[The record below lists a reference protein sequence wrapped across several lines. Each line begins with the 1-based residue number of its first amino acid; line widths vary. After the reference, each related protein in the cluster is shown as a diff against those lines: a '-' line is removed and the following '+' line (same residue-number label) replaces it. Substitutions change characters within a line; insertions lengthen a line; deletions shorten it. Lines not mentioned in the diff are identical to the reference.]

1 MSGGIGFDP
10 SREWLGIDAV
20 DLADPFRVL
29 GLEANASDPAVVTAA
44 AGRLLEKLHGVDPG
58 PFKRAHEALVRRIET
73 SRDEV
78 LAAISAR
85 TPRFTPP
92 PPPAALATPPLAPA
106 PPAPWSPPPPPPL
119 PAEMMTSEPG
129 SSLAPPGE
137 AEVIRVRR
145 SAPVRRKSTSVVPTL
160 LSLIALAAVGVAAYR
175 FWPQPGATRSPRSS
189 PVAVVIPRPETPAP
203 APSQPPTPVAANS
216 STEQTP
222 VVPPAPMPPIAPPV
236 APPTNDTP
244 PAESQPQPSPPPAQP
259 EPPPAPPQ
267 PDPQARARTAAA
279 IDKALRAAYE
289 AIRAGEFDTA
299 DRQVAAAARL
309 AEDDDQARRVTC
321 WQQFARYARQAAD
334 YRERALDAAN
344 AGGDYAIGKQ
354 RIAVV
359 ESTPERFVYHKD
371 GRNVRVSPRA
381 DVPGPIVTAILR
393 AWFAAADQP
402 GNHVFLGTYLLARSE
417 PNARLAAAEWNLA
430 GQRGEDVSNLEPL
443 LQDPIIRA
451 AAAE

>member
-29 GLEANASDPAVVTAA
+29 GLAVNVSDPAVVTAA
-44 AGRLLEKLHGVDPG
+44 AGRLLEKLHSVDPG

-78 LAAISAR
+78 LATIAAR
-85 TPRFTPP
+85 APRFNPP
-92 PPPAALATPPLAPA
+92 PPPAGLATPTLAPA
-106 PPAPWSPPPPPPL
+106 SPSPWSPPPPPRL
-119 PAEMMTSEPG
+119 PAGMMTADPASP
-129 SSLAPPGE
+129 LAPAAE
-137 AEVIRVRR
+137 ADVIHVRR
-145 SAPVRRKSTSVVPTL
+145 SARVRRKSPSVVPTL

-175 FWPQPGATRSPRSS
+175 FWPQPGAMRSQGTS
-189 PVAVVIPRPETPAP
+189 PVAVVLPRPEQPAP
-203 APSQPPTPVAANS
+203 APSQPPTAAAA
-216 STEQTP
+216 TP
-222 VVPPAPMPPIAPPV
+222 ATKPPPAVPPTPMPPVNPPSL
-236 APPTNDTP
+236 PPTNDTP
-244 PAESQPQPSPPPAQP
+244 APESQPQPPPPPSQP
-259 EPPPAPPQ
+259 EPPPTPPQ

-299 DRQVAAAARL
+299 DRQVAAAAKL
-309 AEDDDQARRVTC
+309 AEEDDQARRVTS
-321 WQQFARYARQAAD
+321 WLQFTRYARQAAD
-334 YRERALDAAN
+334 YREQALDAAN
-344 AGGDYAIGKQ
+344 AGGDYDIGKQ

-371 GRNVRVSPRA
+371 GRNVRISPRTN
-381 DVPGPIVTAILR
+381 VPPPIVTAILR
-393 AWFAAADQP
+393 AWFAAADRP

-443 LQDPIIRA
+443 LKDPIIRGV
-451 AAAE
+451 AAE

>member
-29 GLEANASDPAVVTAA
+29 GLTPTVSDPAVVTAA
-44 AGRLLEKLHGVDPG
+44 AGRLLEQLHGVDPG
-58 PFKRAHEALVRRIET
+58 PFKRAHEALVRRIEAC
-73 SRDEV
+73 RDEV
-78 LAAISAR
+78 LAAIAAR

-92 PPPAALATPPLAPA
+92 PPPAGLTTPPLAPA
-106 PPAPWSPPPPPPL
+106 PSAPWSPPSPPPL
-119 PAEMMTSEPG
+119 PSGMMPDEPV
-129 SSLAPPGE
+129 SSLAPPAE
-137 AEVIRVRR
+137 ADVIHVRR
-145 SAPVRRKSTSVVPTL
+145 SAPVRRKSTSAMPTL

-175 FWPQPGATRSPRSS
+175 FWPQPGATRSQGSS
-189 PVAVVIPRPETPAP
+189 PVAVVLPRPEQPAP
-203 APSQPPTPVAANS
+203 APSQPPTAAAAAPA
-216 STEQTP
+216 TQVPP
-222 VVPPAPMPPIAPPV
+222 VVPPTPMPPVAPPSL
-236 APPTNDTP
+236 PPTNDTP
-244 PAESQPQPSPPPAQP
+244 APESQPQPPPAP
-259 EPPPAPPQ
+259 SELPPTPPQ

-299 DRQVAAAARL
+299 DRQVAAAAKL
-309 AEDDDQARRVTC
+309 AKEDDQARRVTS
-321 WQQFARYARQAAD
+321 WLQFTRYARQAAD
-334 YRERALDAAN
+334 YREQALDAAN
-344 AGGDYAIGKQ
+344 AGADYDIGKQ

-371 GRNVRVSPRA
+371 GRNVRISPRA
-381 DVPGPIVTAILR
+381 NVPGPIVTAILR

-443 LQDPIIRA
+443 LKDPIIRA